1 MRAFSI
7 GKIEN
12 TVRKNRKRSPGP
24 LSHSRTHSISHL
36 HPSALEGHF
45 EENNYMLEMLFSSRE
60 SLNVL

>member
-12 TVRKNRKRSPGP
+12 TMRKNRKRSPGP
-24 LSHSRTHSISHL
+24 LSHSRTRSVSHL